1 MGKISLKKVTLNLEE
16 GDKEEI
22 EKYFPNVPYS
32 VVIRQIVHSTVKKLQ
47 EKENHRSIDALDEV
61 EIEV

>member
-1 MGKISLKKVTLNLEE
+1 VTLNLEE